1 MNKTKIVK
9 EVLLDYMQKKGYDYQ
24 YDQEMWIFEKQE
36 EKLKKIIFVMDVH
49 RQSIKFVFDTNAYG
63 QMQIE
68 GIDFVNKQKIRI
80 DGLRCCAYTN
90 EDDFRQIM
98 YEIKRVIEE
107 KGDEIFAKI
116 SEPTTEVIPTPELQK
131 QLFDN
136 HEELINKGKKILSIE
151 NRQGREK
158 LEVLVEH
165 LEGTRKTKTFQEFKD
180 ELVMLSAVYGEIC
193 REQSQGKWTYRKN
206 IEACCIEGKMHMIM
220 SPLNIVFGAWG
231 DGDYYNLHQCYYSAE
246 SICKRLSN

>member
-9 EVLLDYMQKKGYDYQ
+9 EVLLDDMQNKGYDYQ

-36 EKLKKIIFVMDVH
+36 EKLKKIIYVMDVH

-68 GIDFVNKQKIRI
+68 GIDFVNKQKIRT
-80 DGLRCCAYTN
+80 DGLRCCVYTN

-136 HEELINKGKKILSIE
+136 YEELASKGEELLDIK
-151 NRQGREK
+151 NRQGKGRITA
-158 LEVLVEH
+158 LINRLRWT
-165 LEGTRKTKTFQEFKD
+165 GRTKTFQEVKD
-180 ELVMLSAVYGEIC
+180 ELVMLSAVFGEIC
-193 REQSQGKWTYRKN
+193 REQSKGEWVYQRN
-206 IEACCIEGKMHMIM
+206 CCYVKIKKSELML
-220 SPLNIVFGAWG
+220 PLNLVFMAWESN
-231 DGDYYNLHQCYYSAE
+231 DFRNLNYYYDLVLGKY
-246 SICKRLSN
+246 R